1 MSSHIQICQTRQMTS
16 TAVSTA
22 KATGTT
28 VESPRLMSAALDGS
42 RLLLLLLLLKLRFS
56 RIASRRVICLLS
68 AATAT
73 AAYCSLRSARI
84 SLRVACARFRHDKQD
99 AAVLTAKGHI
109 AAAIYRIRLR
119 ISIARRIFPIL
130 HNGPRDAPEI
140 VPCRKGIRAPIVCN
154 A

>member
-16 TAVSTA
+16 TTVSTA

-28 VESPRLMSAALDGS
+28 VESLRLMSAALDGS
-42 RLLLLLLLLKLRFS
+42 RLLLLLLLLLLLKLRFS

-68 AATAT
+68 AAPAT

-130 HNGPRDAPEI
+130 HNGP
-140 VPCRKGIRAPIVCN
+140 
-154 A
+154 